1 MIQCPTYRNV
11 YEITET
17 EFKAPEK
24 VVTQNSKTELRFMY
38 QAPSTS
44 VLVMFEEGR
53 IKIVVGR
60 SVTDVTL
67 KNVLGYA
74 IKMKTPLEIL
84 RLEVLSNLRQ
94 VDDMVVLC
102 NKILKEQDT
111 TLDELRLELDQENSY
126 ND

>member
-1 MIQCPTYRNV
+1 MIQCPCYRNV

-17 EFKAPEK
+17 EFKAPTK
-24 VVTQNSKTELRFMY
+24 TVVPDPPNRAVY

-60 SVTDVTL
+60 QVTDKTL

-94 VDDMVVLC
+94 VDDMVALC